1 MKKVTHLILTI
12 SLISTSIVAQK
23 TNTAQPEL
31 DSGTV
36 EQQFDYIINKSTKY
50 KDFQLIRNASILKV
64 KAHALDSLKVII
76 TELNSSKKSAID
88 ANKSAEQLS
97 TEVKSLNTQIESIS
111 KDVDSISFIGMPL
124 SKSGYNSFVWVI
136 IAILVGSLATLI
148 LLFRKGHVTTKNA
161 QTDLDKVNAEFESF
175 RKKALLKEQETMRKL
190 QDEINKHSH

>member
-1 MKKVTHLILTI
+1 MKKVTYLILTI
-12 SLISTSIVAQK
+12 SLISSSIVAQN
-23 TNTAQPEL
+23 TNAAQPEL
-31 DSGTV
+31 DSGTI

-50 KDFQLIRNASILKV
+50 KDFQLIRKASILKV
-64 KAHALDSLKVII
+64 KAHALDSLKVIR
-76 TELNSSKKSAID
+76 TELNSSEKLSID

-97 TEVKSLNTQIESIS
+97 GEVKSLNTQIESIS

-124 SKSGYNSFVWVI
+124 SKSGYNSFVWII
-136 IAILVGSLATLI
+136 IAILLGSLATFI